1 MKPLANART
10 KIGKSA
16 AILSA
21 SFIVLMT
28 LKLTIRLP
36 LPSPA
41 IALLALAGLVCAI
54 LALVR
59 KDRGFWIWFALLQGL
74 LVLTWVIA
82 EFLFP
87 H

>member
-36 LPSPA
+36 LPAPV

-74 LVLTWVIA
+74 LVWAWVIA

>member
-21 SFIVLMT
+21 SYIVLMT

-36 LPSPA
+36 LPSPV